1 MTAASLTLLALLLVQ
16 AGQGTK
22 ASFQDSVGSELL
34 NRVAVERDTLGD
46 LGDASIDVDAPEQLD
61 LAPAPKVHVAS
72 ASELALVQSKVSHK
86 ESAPKKKAPT
96 QLFDAAFA
104 EIGQTSSKKKGG
116 VDEGIEQSIDLDLA
130 GGAKVKEGSTAK
142 QVLQQAS
149 EMEAEA
155 NNPDDAADLAIEKE
169 AGDVTKSAD
178 AQKEDAE
185 HVVDGA
191 MAYIRTRLATE
202 EHKGLRLR
210 QELGD
215 SVRSNKEMRGQIER
229 LHKQLADSGLDQK
242 NLDSATA
249 KKVAEQEAVAA
260 KEKAIA
266 DSATAHMK
274 NATRAAQIGEKAMK
288 FLGVR
293 LKASKTQVASLLLKL
308 AKSSQEGKDLT
319 HQIDVT
325 MKTET
330 QKAKLLVESK
340 RVVAE
345 QAQEIAKAR
354 AQLQLLQAGKK
365 ADDAKL
371 IMLDRQQDFLK
382 QRESS
387 ATKRDK
393 ILHKENNLL
402 KSQLTTEVQREE
414 QLREMWSKES
424 EAFTW
429 QLRAERTNASESEA
443 DLAKA
448 RSEFEDLRKRV
459 QNLRQKAGQGENAK
473 HAAEDQANRAEFA
486 LTEAE
491 AENKQLKGSV
501 PWLEA
506 EVDRQRQT
514 AQNVTTQAKQA
525 LRERDTVKA
534 ILAEAQKSIVMLQGQ
549 YADALQALV
558 VAQAG
563 DTNPAA
569 NQQQASANSIQQFAA
584 LQQPLGADPLG
595 LPPPVESPIGLP
607 QASGASALLELSRD
621 SSALNNIMPRAPQAA
636 RAGRVD
642 LNGLLRGMNNAR

>member
-1 MTAASLTLLALLLVQ
+1 VSLTLLALVLVQ
-16 AGQGTK
+16 ASQATK

-34 NRVAVERDTLGD
+34 NRVDVERDTLGE
-46 LGDASIDVDAPEQLD
+46 LGDASIDVDAHGD
-61 LAPAPKVHVAS
+61 LAPAPKAHVAT
-72 ASELALVQSKVSHK
+72 ASELALVQSKVTHK
-86 ESAPKKKAPT
+86 ESVPKKQAP
-96 QLFDAAFA
+96 LFDAAFA
-104 EIGQTSSKKKGG
+104 QIGQKSSKKGG
-116 VDEGIEQSIDLDLA
+116 IDEGIEQSIDSDLA
-130 GGAKVKEGSTAK
+130 GPAKEKEGSTAK
-142 QVLQQAS
+142 QALLQAS
-149 EMEAEA
+149 AMEAEA

-191 MAYIRTRLATE
+191 MTYIRTRLATE

-215 SVRSNKEMRGQIER
+215 SVRTNKEMRVQIEQ
-229 LHKQLADSGLDQK
+229 LHMQLKDGSKDQESLDA
-242 NLDSATA
+242 ATA
-249 KKVAEQEAVAA
+249 KKVAEQEAVVA
-260 KEKAIA
+260 KEKTIA

-293 LKASKTQVASLLLKL
+293 LKYAKTQVASLLLNL
-308 AKSSQEGKDLT
+308 AKSTQEGKDLT

-330 QKAKLLVESK
+330 QKAKLLAESK

-345 QAQEIAKAR
+345 QAKEIAKAR
-354 AQLQLLQAGKK
+354 AQLLLLQAGKK
-365 ADDAKL
+365 ADDTKL

-402 KSQLTTEVQREE
+402 KSQLGTEIQREE

-429 QLRAERTNASESEA
+429 QLRAERSNASESEA

-459 QNLRQKAGQGENAK
+459 QNLRTRAGQGDNAK
-473 HAAEDQANRAEFA
+473 HQAEDQANRAQFA
-486 LTEAE
+486 LAEAQ

-514 AQNVTTQAKQA
+514 AQNVTKQAKQA

-563 DTNPAA
+563 DTQPAA
-569 NQQQASANSIQQFAA
+569 SGNTIQQFAA

-595 LPPPVESPIGLP
+595 LPPPVESPVGFPLT
-607 QASGASALLELSRD
+607 AGGASSLLELSRD
-621 SSALNNIMPRAPQAA
+621 SSALNSFMARPQVA
-636 RAGRVD
+636 RTGRVD

>member
-1 MTAASLTLLALLLVQ
+1 
-16 AGQGTK
+16 
-22 ASFQDSVGSELL
+22 
-34 NRVAVERDTLGD
+34 
-46 LGDASIDVDAPEQLD
+46 
-61 LAPAPKVHVAS
+61 
-72 ASELALVQSKVSHK
+72 
-86 ESAPKKKAPT
+86 
-96 QLFDAAFA
+96 
-104 EIGQTSSKKKGG
+104 
-116 VDEGIEQSIDLDLA
+116 
-130 GGAKVKEGSTAK
+130 
-142 QVLQQAS
+142 
-149 EMEAEA
+149 
-155 NNPDDAADLAIEKE
+155 
-169 AGDVTKSAD
+169 
-178 AQKEDAE
+178 
-185 HVVDGA
+185 
-191 MAYIRTRLATE
+191 
-202 EHKGLRLR
+202 
-210 QELGD
+210 
-215 SVRSNKEMRGQIER
+215 
-229 LHKQLADSGLDQK
+229 
-242 NLDSATA
+242 
-249 KKVAEQEAVAA
+249 
-260 KEKAIA
+260 
-266 DSATAHMK
+266 
-274 NATRAAQIGEKAMK
+274 
-288 FLGVR
+288 
-293 LKASKTQVASLLLKL
+293 
-308 AKSSQEGKDLT
+308 LT

-330 QKAKLLVESK
+330 QKAKLLAESK